1 MKDNLDVIIYGRGG
15 LGAKTLAQIL
25 GESLLLAGYN
35 VLAFPEYG
43 PERRGA
49 PVRAFVRISKN
60 KIRIHE
66 PITKPDCVI
75 IIDANLLTTI
85 PGTKD
90 YSGATYIVNTDKQ
103 ELKKEIK
110 NKKTYFISGTKISL
124 EKTKENNPNMV
135 LLGVLCKLFEI
146 KLDVVKKIIE
156 DEFRKKGK
164 EQLVKPNIE
173 CLKAGYEYFKK

>member
-1 MKDNLDVIIYGRGG
+1 MKDNLDVIIFGRGG

-25 GESLLLAGYN
+25 GEALLSAGYN

-49 PVRAFVRISKN
+49 PVKAFVRISKN

-66 PITKPDCVI
+66 PITNPDCVI
-75 IIDANLLTTI
+75 VIDANLLTTL

-90 YSGATYIVNTDKQ
+90 YNNTIYIVNTDKQ
-103 ELKKEIK
+103 EIKKEIK
-110 NKKTYFISGTKISL
+110 SRRAYFISGTKISL

-135 LLGVLCKLFEI
+135 LLGVLCKLFDI
-146 KLDVVKKIIE
+146 KLDIVNKIIE
-156 DEFRKKGK
+156 DEFKKKRK

-173 CLKAGYEYFKK
+173 CLKAGYDYFKK